1 MLKNLVLDCVSNSI
15 LNVFLPSFM
24 LYMADFKC
32 VWSGYRTWGNLLFR
46 KLINCKYVTNKHNKK
61 CFCCVD

>member
-24 LYMADFKC
+24 LYMADFMC
-32 VWSGYRTWGNLLFR
+32 VWDGYGTWGNMLFCQ
-46 KLINCKYVTNKHNKK
+46 LI
-61 CFCCVD
+61 